1 MAIQMSIDIR
11 VLVIKDLYK
20 DYLNDSNVTG
30 AKMHLYSMA
39 RDDDIIK
46 VGNVK
51 HGDKEYTV
59 CIIKD
64 DDMLYDN
71 LFVSDFAFETQM
83 VFNTQY
89 HPELFIE
96 RDLKL
101 IKSKETPSG
110 FNLSEYFNGE
120 ITEDMSHYI
129 FFSDIVDLLEE
140 NDYKVVT
147 ILLDYLRGMTN
158 RHLQSVAERFQN
170 ELTKQSTQS

>member
-1 MAIQMSIDIR
+1 MAIQMSMDIR

-39 RDDDIIK
+39 HDDDIIK

-83 VFNTQY
+83 IFNTQY

-101 IKSKETPSG
+101 IKSKETTSG

-120 ITEDMSHYI
+120 VTEDRSHYV
-129 FFSDIVDLLEE
+129 FFSDIVDLLVEKNNKLV
-140 NDYKVVT
+140 ND
-147 ILLDYLRGMTN
+147 LLKYFTDMAYHYLFHRMG
-158 RHLQSVAERFQN
+158 
-170 ELTKQSTQS
+170 

>member
-1 MAIQMSIDIR
+1 MAIQMTMDIH

-20 DYLNDSNVTG
+20 DYLNDPNTTG
-30 AKMHLYSMA
+30 AKMHLYSIA
-39 RDDDIIK
+39 NNDNIIK

-51 HGDKEYTV
+51 YNDNEYTV
-59 CIIKD
+59 CITKNNNMIR
-64 DDMLYDN
+64 DN

-101 IKSKETPSG
+101 IKSKETTSG

-120 ITEDMSHYI
+120 VTENQSHYN
-129 FFSDIVDLLEE
+129 FFSDVVNLLVEKNNKLVNDLLKYFTDMA
-140 NDYKVVT
+140 NH
-147 ILLDYLRGMTN
+147 YLFGQMG
-158 RHLQSVAERFQN
+158 
-170 ELTKQSTQS
+170 

>member
-1 MAIQMSIDIR
+1 MAIQMSMDIR

-20 DYLNDSNVTG
+20 DYLNDPNTTG
-30 AKMHLYSMA
+30 AKIHLYSIA
-39 RDDDIIK
+39 NDDDIIK

-51 HGDKEYTV
+51 RNGNEYTV

-89 HPELFIE
+89 HPELSIE

-101 IKSKETPSG
+101 IKSKETLSG

-120 ITEDMSHYI
+120 ITEDLSHYA
-129 FFSDIVDLLEE
+129 FFSDVVNLLVEKNSKIVNSLLKYFTDMA
-140 NDYKVVT
+140 NH
-147 ILLDYLRGMTN
+147 YLFRQMAN
-158 RHLQSVAERFQN
+158 SN
-170 ELTKQSTQS
+170 